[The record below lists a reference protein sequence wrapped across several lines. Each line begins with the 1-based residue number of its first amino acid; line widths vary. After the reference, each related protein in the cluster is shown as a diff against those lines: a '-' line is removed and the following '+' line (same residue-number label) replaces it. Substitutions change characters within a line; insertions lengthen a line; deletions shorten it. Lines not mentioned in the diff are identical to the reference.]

1 MLEQSGMSFFL
12 VLCLLAI
19 CGFAPGFFFVRRLR
33 WSPMEKLCGSIGL
46 SLALLYLASWAIYLI
61 RPPGGPAAWFLVS
74 GVCAAAA
81 IAARRDIGGLLSARQ
96 ARRELAGYGFLLA
109 WTLVI
114 LSMIRIHSG
123 AGWSIDWMEH
133 FQRVLY
139 FLHRFPTS
147 TPVWVGYELPARP
160 PMMNVL
166 GAFFLGQAGD
176 QFAIHQVVF
185 TALNLLLFLACCL
198 MLPALA
204 GRVPGRRGL
213 ARGRVLALTAFFAAS
228 PLVMENA
235 TYPWTKSLA
244 AFYAVLA
251 LWFYLAGWRKNDG
264 LRITAAFV
272 ALAAG
277 LLVHYS
283 LGPYC
288 ALLGLHYLAR
298 IFWRR
303 PRKWRELGVIVALC
317 GVLLATWFAWSL
329 TTFGWK
335 TTFQSNT
342 SVTSSQ
348 RYGGNNLVK
357 MGANLFDSVV
367 PAVVRNPG
375 LFRMF
380 KQPSRA
386 GFVRDV
392 AFLTYQVSLIPAM
405 GLVGGPLVIWLLYR
419 AFRRR
424 DRCRSSPWRARQRS
438 FWLWF
443 VLCIVPLGIVVV
455 GERDSFGVAHLTLIP
470 MEALGI
476 TMVAAAFPWRRS
488 LAIAL
493 LAGCAID
500 FGLGVYLH
508 ARIESLENIPG
519 RTRFQV
525 AFDKDGRPGPSITS
539 SDSPAI
545 QSASN
550 WYAKH
555 EYEIG
560 EEYLRELPRRRMP
573 DAASLQF
580 WLVVYGR
587 FQAVM
592 DGDEVFWHGWFA
604 RHNNQI
610 RHVGDMAADY
620 LDVNLDTPAAALI
633 LLFVALMGALARE
646 TFRTPTVAIRQR
658 MDRRESTKSSRKA
671 HSK

>member
-1 MLEQSGMSFFL
+1 MSFVL

-19 CGFAPGFFFVRRLR
+19 CGFAPGFFFLRRLR

-46 SLALLYLASWAIYLI
+46 SLALLYLTSWAIYLVH
-61 RPPGGPAAWFLVS
+61 PPGGRAAWFLASVA
-74 GVCAAAA
+74 CAAAA
-81 IAARRDIGGLLSARQ
+81 IAARRDIRGLLRARQ
-96 ARRELAGYGFLLA
+96 VRRALAGYGFLLA
-109 WTLVI
+109 WTLLI
-114 LSMIRIHSG
+114 LSMIRVYSG

-139 FLHRFPTS
+139 FLHRFPTT
-147 TPVWVGYELPARP
+147 TPVWFGYELPARP
-160 PMMNVL
+160 PMMNLL

-176 QFAIHQVVF
+176 EFALHQVVF
-185 TALNLLLFLACCL
+185 TALNLLLFLSCCL
-198 MLPALA
+198 MLPAL
-204 GRVPGRRGL
+204 GWRVAGRRGL
-213 ARGRVLALTAFFAAS
+213 AGGRTLALTALFAAS

-235 TYPWTKSLA
+235 TYPWTKALA

-277 LLVHYS
+277 LLTHYS

-288 ALLGLHYLAR
+288 ALLALHYLAR
-298 IFWRR
+298 VFRRR
-303 PRKWRELGVIVALC
+303 PRKWRELGLITALC
-317 GVLLATWFAWSL
+317 GLLLATWFAWSA

-335 TTFQSNT
+335 KTLQSNT

-348 RYGGNNLVK
+348 RYQGNNLVK
-357 MGANLFDSVV
+357 MGANLLDSAV

-375 LFRMF
+375 LFKMF
-380 KQPSRA
+380 EQPSRA

-405 GLVGGPLVIWLLYR
+405 GLVGGPLAIWLLYC

-424 DRCRSSPWRARQRS
+424 ERGCEGQRS

-443 VLCIVPLGIVVV
+443 VLSIVPLGIAVV

-476 TMVAAAFPWRRS
+476 TLLAAAFPWRRFM
-488 LAIAL
+488 AIAL

-508 ARIESLENIPG
+508 ARIESLENVPG
-519 RTRFQV
+519 HTRFAL
-525 AFDKDGRPGPSITS
+525 AFDRDGRPGPSVPS
-539 SDSPAI
+539 PDSPSI

-550 WYAKH
+550 WWAKH
-555 EYEIG
+555 EYELG
-560 EEYLRELPRRRMP
+560 EQYLREISARRMP
-573 DAASLQF
+573 DAASFQF
-580 WLVVYGR
+580 WSQVYARLQG
-587 FQAVM
+587 VM
-592 DGDEVFWHGWFA
+592 STDEVFWHGWFA

-610 RHVGDMAADY
+610 RHLGDMAADY
-620 LDVNLDTPAAALI
+620 LDADLNTPAVALI
-633 LLFVALMGALARE
+633 LLFLALMGALARE
-646 TFRTPTVAIRQR
+646 NFRPAKAPV
-658 MDRRESTKSSRKA
+658 RRRIERKKSKKSARKGLSR
-671 HSK
+671 